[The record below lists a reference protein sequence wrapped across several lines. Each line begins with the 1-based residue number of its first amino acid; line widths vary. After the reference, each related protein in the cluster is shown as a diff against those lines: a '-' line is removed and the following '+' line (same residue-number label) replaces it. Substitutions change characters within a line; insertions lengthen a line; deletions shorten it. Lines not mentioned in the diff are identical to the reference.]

1 MFLKQVYTMLFDFV
15 KRGCCLVLMFY
26 DFVTPKLFSE
36 NVTLREYGNI
46 NAQHH
51 SQNDDGFVFRR
62 IESNLKLGNI
72 IA

>member
-1 MFLKQVYTMLFDFV
+1 
-15 KRGCCLVLMFY
+15 MFY